1 MSGIAGMFLDCGYT
15 NIIWVDTAVSQL
27 TQNLEKRWISVTYG
41 HGKIKINPGDAV
53 IYSAAAVNS
62 PEVKQAKQIAS
73 SYPKGMLVA
82 NYFEFLG
89 EISKYFISIGIAGT
103 NGKSSTTA
111 LMIHATN
118 KSLSNCAGGILGA
131 LVPSLGNQSYY
142 INPTHKSFLANV
154 LHHICTGKWLDTTQ
168 LKKHLFIIEACEYRR
183 HFLHLDLDYT
193 IITNIELD
201 HTDYYKDEADY
212 IDAFTSLIDRTKR
225 KVFVADDITARDTSP
240 LINGDAEGRGIKMQK
255 ITTQSQNIAH
265 LSNHNDTNGSLVQ
278 ACLEIIQPNTID
290 RQTVRSDFAGL
301 RRRMEYLGEVNSN
314 PIYTDYAHMASSIDA
329 IHQLMKS
336 RHPDKK
342 LICIFQPHQ
351 AQRVLQDRDHFTSVM
366 KQFDQAYIYDMYTA
380 RENLEELTQKFS
392 KKANNVSELGQLF
405 ASQCNAPYYTTSEQ
419 LQNIITTT
427 PQNSI
432 IILCTAGDADFQLR
446 QILKNK

>member
-27 TQNLEKRWISVTYG
+27 TQNLEKRWIPITYG
-41 HGKIKINPGDAV
+41 HGKITIHPGDAV
-53 IYSAAAVNS
+53 IYSAAAVDS
-62 PEVKQAKQIAS
+62 PEVKQAKEIAS
-73 SYPKGMLVA
+73 SYSKGMLVA

-89 EISKYFISIGIAGT
+89 EISKYFVSIGIAGT

-111 LMIHATN
+111 LMIHAAS
-118 KSLSNCAGGILGA
+118 KSLPDCAGWILGA
-131 LVPSLGNQSYY
+131 LVPSLWNQSYY
-142 INPTHKSFLANV
+142 INPTHKSFIANV

-168 LKKHLFIIEACEYRR
+168 LKKYLFIIEACEYRR

-225 KVFVADDITARDTSP
+225 KVFVADDITVRSD
-240 LINGDAEGRGIKMQK
+240 DKVQK
-255 ITTQSQNIAH
+255 IKTQSQNISH

-278 ACLEIIQPNTID
+278 ACLETVKPNTID
-290 RQTVRSDFAGL
+290 RKTARSNFAGL
-301 RRRMEYLGEVNSN
+301 RRRMEYLGEVNTN

-329 IHQLMKS
+329 IYQLMRFK
-336 RHPDKK
+336 HPDKK
-342 LICIFQPHQ
+342 LVCIFQPHQ

-392 KKANNVSELGQLF
+392 KKANNVTELWQLF
-405 ASQCNAPYYTTSEQ
+405 AAQCNAPYYTSIKQ
-419 LQNIITTT
+419 LQSIITTT
-427 PQNSI
+427 AQDSI

-446 QILKNK
+446 QILKNI